1 MKYIVCEKP
10 GQFLLKEKEA
20 PIRKQGEALVKIR
33 QVGIC
38 GTDLHAYQG
47 NQAFFTYP
55 RILGHELAV
64 EVLEIEDNPK
74 KIKPGDHVVVMP
86 YLSCN
91 QCIACR
97 NGKTN
102 CCTSLKVLGIHTD
115 GGMQELLN
123 VPIELLVPAKNLS
136 DVEMALVEPLA
147 IGAHSVKRAS
157 LTNGDTVV
165 VIGCGPIGIGI
176 MKLAQL
182 EGAIVIAV
190 DTNAQRLDFVK
201 NEIGIAHT
209 VLSGTGVQD
218 EIKSITNGDLAQV
231 VFDATG
237 HKGALESGPSFMA
250 HGGSYVLVGLSKGDL
265 TFHHPAI
272 HAKEAT
278 IRCSR
283 NATMVDFEQV
293 ISMLQKGDFPVQ
305 AYVTHQVH
313 FGEMIKNFDRWLEA
327 SSGVIKAMVA
337 F

>member
-10 GQFLLKEKEA
+10 GQFLLKEKEV

-64 EVLEIEDNPK
+64 EVLEIENNPK

-86 YLSCN
+86 YVSCN

-147 IGAHSVKRAS
+147 IGAHAVKRAS
-157 LTNGDTVV
+157 LTHGDTVV

-182 EGAIVIAV
+182 EGAKVIAV

-209 VLSGTGVQD
+209 VLSSTGVQE
-218 EIKSITNGDLAQV
+218 EIKSITHGDLAQV

-293 ISMLQKGDFPVQ
+293 ISMLQKGDFPVH

-313 FGEMIKNFDRWLEA
+313 FGEMIQNFDRWLEA

>member
-20 PIRKQGEALVKIR
+20 PMRKKGEALVKIR

-86 YLSCN
+86 YVSCY

-123 VPIELLVPAKNLS
+123 VPIELLVPAKNLG

-147 IGAHSVKRAS
+147 IGAHAVKRAS
-157 LTNGDTVV
+157 LTHGDTAV

-182 EGAIVIAV
+182 EGARVIAI
-190 DTNAQRLDFVK
+190 DTNARRLDFVK
-201 NEIGIAHT
+201 KEIGIAHT
-209 VLSGTGVQD
+209 VLSGAGVQE
-218 EIKSITNGDLAQV
+218 EIKSITQGDLAQV

-237 HKGALESGPSFMA
+237 HRGALESGPSFMA
-250 HGGSYVLVGLSKGDL
+250 YGGSYILVGLSKGDL

-272 HAKEAT
+272 HAKEAS

-283 NATMVDFEQV
+283 NATMVDFEHV
-293 ISMLQKGDFPVQ
+293 ISMLQKGDFPVH

-313 FGEMIKNFDRWLEA
+313 FGEMIKHFDRWMDT

>member
-10 GQFLLKEKEA
+10 GQFLLKEKDA
-20 PIRKQGEALVKIR
+20 PIRKKGEALVKIR

-38 GTDLHAYQG
+38 GTDLHAYLG

-74 KIKPGDHVVVMP
+74 KIKSGDHVAVMP
-86 YLSCN
+86 YLSCK

-123 VPIELLVPAKNLS
+123 IPIELLLPAKNLS
-136 DVEMALVEPLA
+136 DMEMALVEPLA
-147 IGAHSVKRAS
+147 IGAHAVKRAS

-182 EGAIVIAV
+182 EGATVIAV

-201 NEIGIAHT
+201 NKIGIAHA
-209 VLSGTGVQD
+209 VLSVSGVQE
-218 EIKSITNGDLAQV
+218 EIKSITNGDMAQV

-283 NATMVDFEQV
+283 NATTVDFEQV
-293 ISMLQKGDFPVQ
+293 ISMLQKGDFPVH

-313 FGEMIKNFDRWLEA
+313 FGEMIENFDRWLES